1 MKTILNK
8 YNQYL
13 KSKNKLNFETYN
25 DLYNWS
31 INEISD
37 FWKSIVDFFQIEFD
51 ITPKSIY
58 KFNKDFTKTQWFNGA
73 KISYSK
79 NIFKNPDQ
87 PPLAANI
94 R

>member
-25 DLYNWS
+25 DLHNWS

-37 FWKSIVDFFQIEFD
+37 FWKSIADFFQIKFD
-51 ITPKSIY
+51 TAPKSIY
-58 KFNKDFTKTQWFNGA
+58 KFNKDFTRTQWFNKA

-79 NIFKNPDQ
+79 NIFKN
-87 PPLAANI
+87 
-94 R
+94 